1 MITQRGKHAQMIDLL
16 SKEERQKLNLNKN
29 EEQMTLADLQDKI
42 KRQQDQYKPEFAA
55 HFKIF

>member
-1 MITQRGKHAQMIDLL
+1 MIDLL